1 MAVQVKM
8 ISNKKLGCGE
18 GPHWDEKT
26 QSLYFVDIPGCTINK
41 YDSKTGL
48 HTQAKICKINTFN
61 QLLLLVQWHLYY
73 GDSMLRSILKSTLY
87 LKIWLW
93 RFPLVC
99 ETIYL
104 SLMMVCARGNPYVPR
119 YVAWKFFCRTRN
131 HWLRSRNRS
140 IDLQKYKNKS
150 NGNLIN
156 NFCNSSADQVSVII
170 PIENEPNKFLII
182 LGCTV
187 ATVVWDG
194 VSETVT
200 NFQELHKLDEDAD
213 MRTNDGKVSPGGV
226 LFVGKVFVNMV
237 LKCRM

>member
-1 MAVQVKM
+1 M
-8 ISNKKLGCGE
+8 
-18 GPHWDEKT
+18 
-26 QSLYFVDIPGCTINK
+26 
-41 YDSKTGL
+41 
-48 HTQAKICKINTFN
+48 
-61 QLLLLVQWHLYY
+61 
-73 GDSMLRSILKSTLY
+73 
-87 LKIWLW
+87 
-93 RFPLVC
+93 
-99 ETIYL
+99 
-104 SLMMVCARGNPYVPR
+104 
-119 YVAWKFFCRTRN
+119 
-131 HWLRSRNRS
+131 
-140 IDLQKYKNKS
+140 
-150 NGNLIN
+150 
-156 NFCNSSADQVSVII
+156 II